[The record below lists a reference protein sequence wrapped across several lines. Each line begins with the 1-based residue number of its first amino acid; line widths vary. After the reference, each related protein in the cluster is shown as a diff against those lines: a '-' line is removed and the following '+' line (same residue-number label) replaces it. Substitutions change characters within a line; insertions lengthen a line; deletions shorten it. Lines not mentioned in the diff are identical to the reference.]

1 MSECII
7 FKATLRVSNCKKKIG
22 IIFKP
27 NKIQRPNDV
36 KELKEQELPILA
48 DEIRQFIID
57 KVSDNGGH
65 LASNLGV
72 VELTIALH
80 RCLNFPQDKL
90 IWDVGHQSYTHK
102 ILTGRKNGFDS
113 LRKYHGM
120 SGFPK
125 RDESNC
131 DAFDTGHS
139 STSLSA
145 GLGMV
150 CARELKKEKY
160 KVVSVIGDGS
170 LTGGLAFEALN
181 NAASLKSN
189 YIMIL
194 NDNHMS
200 ISENVGGLSHYL
212 AGVRTAKGYTN
223 FKKNVKAS
231 LSKMNA
237 IGEEL
242 ERNIRRAKSMLKQ
255 VFIPGMFFED
265 MGITYLGPIDGHNI
279 EALTEVIEDAKQV
292 EGAVLIH
299 VITEKG
305 KGYEPAQL
313 HPESYHGVG
322 PFIKKNGMAKKP
334 KEEATYTD
342 IFAKTICEL
351 AQTHEKLV
359 TITAAMMDGCGL
371 KGFAKRF
378 PDRFFDVGIAEEHA
392 VTFACGL
399 AAGGF
404 HPFFAV
410 YSSFLQRGYDQILHD
425 MCMQNL
431 PVTLMLDRAGLVGN
445 DGETHQGVFD
455 LSYLTMI
462 PNMTVFAP
470 KNRYEF
476 QDAIAFAAGFEA
488 PMAIRYPKTD
498 AVRVLKE
505 YREPIKLGKSEWIRR
520 GSRVALLA
528 IGTMVETAME
538 VEELLAKDGI
548 DATVVNLRFAKPLD
562 YEMLDEVLDYHSLIV
577 TMEENVLSGGVGEHI
592 CRYVELHSTGVR
604 VIACGIP
611 DKFIHQGSIK
621 ELLEETGLDAQS
633 IYQKISTML

>member
-1 MSECII
+1 MV
-7 FKATLRVSNCKKKIG
+7 LD
-22 IIFKP
+22 
-27 NKIQRPNDV
+27 KIQRPNDV

-102 ILTGRKNGFDS
+102 ILTGRKKGFDS

-150 CARELKKEKY
+150 CARELKKDKY
-160 KVVSVIGDGS
+160 TVVSVIGDGS

-404 HPFFAV
+404 HPFFVV

-445 DGETHQGVFD
+445 EGETHQGVFD

-476 QDAIAFAAGFEA
+476 QDAIAFAADFEA

-498 AVRVLKE
+498 AVRILKE

-604 VIACGIP
+604 VVACGIP

>member
-1 MSECII
+1 MV
-7 FKATLRVSNCKKKIG
+7 LD
-22 IIFKP
+22 
-27 NKIQRPNDV
+27 KIQRPNDV

-223 FKKNVKAS
+223 FKKIVKAS

-351 AQTHEKLV
+351 AQTHEKLI
-359 TITAAMMDGCGL
+359 TITAATMDGCGL

-476 QDAIAFAAGFEA
+476 QDAIAFAADFEA

>member
-1 MSECII
+1 MV
-7 FKATLRVSNCKKKIG
+7 LD
-22 IIFKP
+22 
-27 NKIQRPNDV
+27 KIQGPNDV
-36 KELKEQELPILA
+36 KELKEQELPVLA

-476 QDAIAFAAGFEA
+476 QDAIAFAADFEA

-562 YEMLDEVLDYHSLIV
+562 YEMLDEVLDYHRLIV

>member
-1 MSECII
+1 MV
-7 FKATLRVSNCKKKIG
+7 LD
-22 IIFKP
+22 
-27 NKIQRPNDV
+27 KIQRPNDV

-305 KGYEPAQL
+305 KGYELAQL

-431 PVTLMLDRAGLVGN
+431 PVTLMIDRAGLVGN

-476 QDAIAFAAGFEA
+476 QDAIAFAADFEA

>member
-1 MSECII
+1 MV
-7 FKATLRVSNCKKKIG
+7 LD
-22 IIFKP
+22 
-27 NKIQRPNDV
+27 KIQRPNDV

-223 FKKNVKAS
+223 FKKIVKAS

-476 QDAIAFAAGFEA
+476 QDAIAFAADFEA

>member
-1 MSECII
+1 MV
-7 FKATLRVSNCKKKIG
+7 LD
-22 IIFKP
+22 
-27 NKIQRPNDV
+27 KIQRPNDV

-476 QDAIAFAAGFEA
+476 QDAIAFAADFEA

-562 YEMLDEVLDYHSLIV
+562 YKMLDEVLDYHSLIV

>member
-1 MSECII
+1 MV
-7 FKATLRVSNCKKKIG
+7 LD
-22 IIFKP
+22 
-27 NKIQRPNDV
+27 KIQRPNDV

-120 SGFPK
+120 SSFPK

-351 AQTHEKLV
+351 AQTHEKLI

-476 QDAIAFAAGFEA
+476 QDAIAFAADFEA

>member
-1 MSECII
+1 MV
-7 FKATLRVSNCKKKIG
+7 LD
-22 IIFKP
+22 
-27 NKIQRPNDV
+27 KIQRPNDV

-476 QDAIAFAAGFEA
+476 QDAIAFAADFEA

-611 DKFIHQGSIK
+611 DKFIHQGAIK

>member
-1 MSECII
+1 MV
-7 FKATLRVSNCKKKIG
+7 LD
-22 IIFKP
+22 
-27 NKIQRPNDV
+27 KIQGPNDV
-36 KELKEQELPILA
+36 KELKEQELPVLA

-102 ILTGRKNGFDS
+102 ILTGRKKGFDS

-150 CARELKKEKY
+150 CARELKKDKY
-160 KVVSVIGDGS
+160 TVVSVIGDGS

-313 HPESYHGVG
+313 HPESYHGVR

-404 HPFFAV
+404 HPFFTV

-476 QDAIAFAAGFEA
+476 QDAIAFAADFEA

-498 AVRVLKE
+498 AVRILKE

-621 ELLEETGLDAQS
+621 ELLEETGLDANS

>member
-1 MSECII
+1 MV
-7 FKATLRVSNCKKKIG
+7 LD
-22 IIFKP
+22 
-27 NKIQRPNDV
+27 KIQRPNDV

-410 YSSFLQRGYDQILHD
+410 YSSFLQRGYYQILHD

-476 QDAIAFAAGFEA
+476 QDAIAFAADFEA

>member
-1 MSECII
+1 MV
-7 FKATLRVSNCKKKIG
+7 LD
-22 IIFKP
+22 
-27 NKIQRPNDV
+27 KIQRPNDV

-160 KVVSVIGDGS
+160 TVVSVIGDGS

-359 TITAAMMDGCGL
+359 TITAAMMEGCGL

-404 HPFFAV
+404 HPFFVV

-476 QDAIAFAAGFEA
+476 QDAIAFAANFDA

-498 AVRVLKE
+498 AVRILKE

-538 VEELLAKDGI
+538 IEALLAKDGI

>member
-1 MSECII
+1 MV
-7 FKATLRVSNCKKKIG
+7 LD
-22 IIFKP
+22 
-27 NKIQRPNDV
+27 KIQGPNDV
-36 KELKEQELPILA
+36 KELKEQELPVLA

-102 ILTGRKNGFDS
+102 ILTGRKKDFDS

-150 CARELKKEKY
+150 CARELRKEKY

-404 HPFFAV
+404 HPFFVV

-476 QDAIAFAAGFEA
+476 QDAIAFAADFEA

-498 AVRVLKE
+498 AVRILKE

-577 TMEENVLSGGVGEHI
+577 TMEENVLSGGVSEHI

-621 ELLEETGLDAQS
+621 ELLEETGLDANS

>member
-1 MSECII
+1 MV
-7 FKATLRVSNCKKKIG
+7 LD
-22 IIFKP
+22 
-27 NKIQRPNDV
+27 KIQRPNDV
-36 KELKEQELPILA
+36 KELKEQELSILA

-476 QDAIAFAAGFEA
+476 QDAIAFAADFEA

>member
-1 MSECII
+1 MV
-7 FKATLRVSNCKKKIG
+7 LD
-22 IIFKP
+22 
-27 NKIQRPNDV
+27 KIQRPNDV

-351 AQTHEKLV
+351 AQTHEKLI

-476 QDAIAFAAGFEA
+476 QDAIAFAADFEA

-520 GSRVALLA
+520 GNRVALLA

>member
-1 MSECII
+1 MV
-7 FKATLRVSNCKKKIG
+7 LD
-22 IIFKP
+22 
-27 NKIQRPNDV
+27 KIQGPNDV
-36 KELKEQELPILA
+36 KELKEQELSVLA

-102 ILTGRKNGFDS
+102 ILTGRKKGFDS

-150 CARELKKEKY
+150 CARELKKDKY
-160 KVVSVIGDGS
+160 TVVSVIGDGS

-404 HPFFAV
+404 HPFFTV

-476 QDAIAFAAGFEA
+476 QDAIAFAADFEA

-498 AVRVLKE
+498 AVRILKE

-621 ELLEETGLDAQS
+621 ELLEETGLDANS

>member
-1 MSECII
+1 MV
-7 FKATLRVSNCKKKIG
+7 LD
-22 IIFKP
+22 
-27 NKIQRPNDV
+27 KIQRPNDV

-57 KVSDNGGH
+57 KVRDNGGH

>member
-1 MSECII
+1 MV
-7 FKATLRVSNCKKKIG
+7 LD
-22 IIFKP
+22 
-27 NKIQRPNDV
+27 KIQRPNDV

-404 HPFFAV
+404 HPFFVV

-476 QDAIAFAAGFEA
+476 QDAIAFAADFEA

-498 AVRVLKE
+498 AVRILKE

-621 ELLEETGLDAQS
+621 ELLEETGLDANS

>member
-1 MSECII
+1 MV
-7 FKATLRVSNCKKKIG
+7 LD
-22 IIFKP
+22 
-27 NKIQRPNDV
+27 KIQGPNDV
-36 KELKEQELPILA
+36 KELKEQELPVLA

-404 HPFFAV
+404 HPFFVV

-476 QDAIAFAAGFEA
+476 QDAIAFAADFEA

-498 AVRVLKE
+498 AVRILKE

>member
-1 MSECII
+1 MV
-7 FKATLRVSNCKKKIG
+7 LD
-22 IIFKP
+22 
-27 NKIQRPNDV
+27 KIQRPNDV

-125 RDESNC
+125 HDESNC

-476 QDAIAFAAGFEA
+476 QDAIAFAADFEA

>member
-1 MSECII
+1 MV
-7 FKATLRVSNCKKKIG
+7 LD
-22 IIFKP
+22 
-27 NKIQRPNDV
+27 KIQRPNDV

-476 QDAIAFAAGFEA
+476 QDAIAFAADFEA

-505 YREPIKLGKSEWIRR
+505 YREPIKLGKSVWIRR

-562 YEMLDEVLDYHSLIV
+562 YEMLDEVLDYHRLIV

>member
-1 MSECII
+1 MV
-7 FKATLRVSNCKKKIG
+7 LD
-22 IIFKP
+22 
-27 NKIQRPNDV
+27 KIQRPNDV

-255 VFIPGMFFED
+255 VFIQGMFFED

-431 PVTLMLDRAGLVGN
+431 PVTLMIDRAGLVGN

>member
-1 MSECII
+1 MV
-7 FKATLRVSNCKKKIG
+7 LD
-22 IIFKP
+22 
-27 NKIQRPNDV
+27 KIQRPNDV

-359 TITAAMMDGCGL
+359 TIKEAMMDGCGL

-431 PVTLMLDRAGLVGN
+431 PVTLMIDRAGLVGN

-476 QDAIAFAAGFEA
+476 QDAIAFAADFEA

>member
-1 MSECII
+1 MVLE
-7 FKATLRVSNCKKKIG
+7 KIQ
-22 IIFKP
+22 KP
-27 NKIQRPNDV
+27 NDIKQLS
-36 KELKEQELPILA
+36 EEELPVLA
-48 DEIRQFIID
+48 NEIRQFIID

-80 RCLNFPQDKL
+80 RCLTFPEDKL

-102 ILTGRKNGFDS
+102 ILTGRKEGFDT

-125 RDESNC
+125 REESDC

-160 KVVSVIGDGS
+160 TVVSVIGDGS

-181 NAASLKSN
+181 NAAALKSN

-200 ISENVGGLSHYL
+200 ISENVGGLSQYL
-212 AGVRTAKGYTN
+212 AGLRTAKGYTN
-223 FKKNVKAS
+223 FKKSVKAS

-237 IGEEL
+237 LGEEL

-265 MGITYLGPIDGHNI
+265 MGITYLGPIDGHNVD
-279 EALTEVIEDAKQV
+279 ALTEVIEDAKLV
-292 EGAVLIH
+292 DGAVLIH

-305 KGYEPAQL
+305 KGYEPAEL

-322 PFIKKNGMAKKP
+322 PFVKENGKAKKP

-351 AQTHEKLV
+351 GQTHPDLV
-359 TITAAMMDGCGL
+359 TITAAMMEGCGL
-371 KGFAKRF
+371 KGFARRF

-399 AAGGF
+399 ATGGF
-404 HPFFAV
+404 HPFFTV
-410 YSSFLQRGYDQILHD
+410 YSSFLQRGYDQVLHD
-425 MCMQNL
+425 LCMQKL

-476 QDAIAFAAGFEA
+476 QDAIAFAADFDA
-488 PMAIRYPKTD
+488 PMAIRYPKTE
-498 AVRVLKE
+498 AVRTLKE
-505 YREPIKLGKSEWIRR
+505 YRQPIVLGKSEWIRR
-520 GSRVALLA
+520 GSGIALLA
-528 IGTMVETAME
+528 IGTMVETAMQ

-577 TMEENVLSGGVGEHI
+577 TIEENVLSGGVGEHI
-592 CRYVELHSTGVR
+592 CRYVQLHSTGVR
-604 VIACGIP
+604 VLTCGIP
-611 DKFIHQGSIK
+611 DDFIHQGSIK
-621 ELLEETGLDAQS
+621 ELLAETGLDEQS
-633 IYQKISTML
+633 IYQKINTVK

>member
-1 MSECII
+1 MV
-7 FKATLRVSNCKKKIG
+7 LD
-22 IIFKP
+22 
-27 NKIQRPNDV
+27 KIQGPNDV
-36 KELKEQELPILA
+36 KELKEQELPVLA

-102 ILTGRKNGFDS
+102 ILTGRKKGFDS

-150 CARELKKEKY
+150 CARELKKDKY
-160 KVVSVIGDGS
+160 TVVSVIGDGS

-404 HPFFAV
+404 HPFFVV

-476 QDAIAFAAGFEA
+476 QDAIAFAADFEA

-498 AVRVLKE
+498 AVRILKE

-592 CRYVELHSTGVR
+592 CRYVELHSTCVR

>member
-1 MSECII
+1 
-7 FKATLRVSNCKKKIG
+7 
-22 IIFKP
+22 
-27 NKIQRPNDV
+27 
-36 KELKEQELPILA
+36 
-48 DEIRQFIID
+48 
-57 KVSDNGGH
+57 
-65 LASNLGV
+65 
-72 VELTIALH
+72 
-80 RCLNFPQDKL
+80 
-90 IWDVGHQSYTHK
+90 
-102 ILTGRKNGFDS
+102 
-113 LRKYHGM
+113 
-120 SGFPK
+120 
-125 RDESNC
+125 
-131 DAFDTGHS
+131 
-139 STSLSA
+139 
-145 GLGMV
+145 MV

-351 AQTHEKLV
+351 AQTHEKLI

-476 QDAIAFAAGFEA
+476 QDAIAFAADFEA

-562 YEMLDEVLDYHSLIV
+562 YKMLDEVLDYHSLIV

>member
-1 MSECII
+1 MV
-7 FKATLRVSNCKKKIG
+7 LD
-22 IIFKP
+22 
-27 NKIQRPNDV
+27 KIQRPNDV

-212 AGVRTAKGYTN
+212 AGVRTAKCYTN

-431 PVTLMLDRAGLVGN
+431 PVTLMIDRAGLVGN

-476 QDAIAFAAGFEA
+476 QDAIAFAADFEA

>member
-1 MSECII
+1 MV
-7 FKATLRVSNCKKKIG
+7 LD
-22 IIFKP
+22 
-27 NKIQRPNDV
+27 KIQRPNDV

-351 AQTHEKLV
+351 AQTHEKLI

-462 PNMTVFAP
+462 PNMIVFAP

-476 QDAIAFAAGFEA
+476 QDAIAFAADFEA

>member
-1 MSECII
+1 MV
-7 FKATLRVSNCKKKIG
+7 LD
-22 IIFKP
+22 
-27 NKIQRPNDV
+27 KIQRPNDV

-237 IGEEL
+237 IGKEL

-476 QDAIAFAAGFEA
+476 QDAIAFAADFEA

-562 YEMLDEVLDYHSLIV
+562 YEMLDEVLDYHRLIV

>member
-1 MSECII
+1 MV
-7 FKATLRVSNCKKKIG
+7 LD
-22 IIFKP
+22 
-27 NKIQRPNDV
+27 KIQRQNDV

-351 AQTHEKLV
+351 AQTHEKLI

-476 QDAIAFAAGFEA
+476 QDAIAFAADFEA

>member
-1 MSECII
+1 MV
-7 FKATLRVSNCKKKIG
+7 LD
-22 IIFKP
+22 
-27 NKIQRPNDV
+27 KIQGPNDV
-36 KELKEQELPILA
+36 KELKEQELPVLA

-102 ILTGRKNGFDS
+102 ILTGRKKGFDS

-150 CARELKKEKY
+150 CARELKKDKY
-160 KVVSVIGDGS
+160 TVVSVIGDGS

-404 HPFFAV
+404 HPFFVV

-476 QDAIAFAAGFEA
+476 QDAIAFAADFEA

-621 ELLEETGLDAQS
+621 ELLEETGLDANS

>member
-1 MSECII
+1 MV
-7 FKATLRVSNCKKKIG
+7 LD
-22 IIFKP
+22 
-27 NKIQRPNDV
+27 KIQRPNDV
-36 KELKEQELPILA
+36 KELKEQELPVLA

-476 QDAIAFAAGFEA
+476 QDAIAFAADFEA

-562 YEMLDEVLDYHSLIV
+562 YKMLDEVLDYHSLIV

>member
-1 MSECII
+1 MV
-7 FKATLRVSNCKKKIG
+7 LD
-22 IIFKP
+22 
-27 NKIQRPNDV
+27 KIQRPNDV

-305 KGYEPAQL
+305 KGYEPSQL

-476 QDAIAFAAGFEA
+476 QDAIAFAADFEA

-592 CRYVELHSTGVR
+592 CRYVEMHSTGVR